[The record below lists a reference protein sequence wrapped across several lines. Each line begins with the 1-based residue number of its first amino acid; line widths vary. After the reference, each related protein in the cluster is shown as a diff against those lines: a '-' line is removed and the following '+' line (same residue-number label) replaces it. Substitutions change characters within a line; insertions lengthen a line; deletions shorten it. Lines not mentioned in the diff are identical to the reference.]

1 MQSSWKC
8 ITLLFLSGFSLIST
22 AQTSCNVS
30 EFREDLDTLKFWVE
44 DIHPW
49 PFSRCS
55 QADWD
60 SAYTVSSLKLDSI
73 SSNFEFALICGQF
86 LSVLEDSHTLL
97 GLADVQNEA
106 DSINGEFH
114 LRLKYLDGGFYVFK
128 DQHNG
133 IKLGTRIESINGI
146 SVEDHFNDA
155 LAISTQEG
163 NSYTSKVRLAELL
176 INPVVLNGLKQGS
189 ESVEVVDAEGNK
201 YDYPLFEIA
210 KRKKVKSVVEWVWP
224 EEGIN
229 SNTAS
234 LKVKSFIDGKDSRY
248 LKDLK
253 KGFKKLSKNPQI
265 THLVIDLRNNL
276 GGSAMRME
284 MLLNYLT
291 TEEMMI
297 PEAVIMKQCK
307 ESKEKMNDV
316 YKGVV
321 KWVVDKFED
330 KVEEFK
336 EFKKIALLEVGES
349 DTLQFELKN
358 YEFKHVFEGEVCL
371 LQNGLSA
378 SASVS
383 FASEF
388 LSLDRG
394 VIIGESCMGPT
405 TGTFANPVL
414 RRLPNSDLAVS
425 VATGVFAMDS
435 TFNWHSS
442 PIKPNRWIQWTPDD
456 MSANLDP
463 HLSAVEDWVKYPET
477 FNDFEFQTREAQVL
491 FTELET
497 VYSAER
503 GWGGEVRQ
511 DVFERIIDCDECVG
525 VLEKQIDEI
534 EKSSENEG
542 TILEKIIYYNGLKR
556 DCVEYRNSSILLK
569 LPVELRGTF
578 MKLVAPNRPAVLH
591 FGIHNRADCKVCI

>member
-1 MQSSWKC
+1 M
-8 ITLLFLSGFSLIST
+8 
-22 AQTSCNVS
+22 
-30 EFREDLDTLKFWVE
+30 
-44 DIHPW
+44 
-49 PFSRCS
+49 
-55 QADWD
+55 
-60 SAYTVSSLKLDSI
+60 
-73 SSNFEFALICGQF
+73 
-86 LSVLEDSHTLL
+86 
-97 GLADVQNEA
+97 
-106 DSINGEFH
+106 
-114 LRLKYLDGGFYVFK
+114 
-128 DQHNG
+128 
-133 IKLGTRIESINGI
+133 
-146 SVEDHFNDA
+146 
-155 LAISTQEG
+155 
-163 NSYTSKVRLAELL
+163 
-176 INPVVLNGLKQGS
+176 
-189 ESVEVVDAEGNK
+189 
-201 YDYPLFEIA
+201 
-210 KRKKVKSVVEWVWP
+210 KKV
-224 EEGIN
+224 
-229 SNTAS
+229 
-234 LKVKSFIDGKDSRY
+234 
-248 LKDLK
+248 
-253 KGFKKLSKNPQI
+253 FKKLSKNPQI

-284 MLLNYLT
+284 LLLNYLT

-330 KVEEFK
+330 KVKEFK

-349 DTLQFELKN
+349 DTLHFELKN
-358 YEFKHVFEGEVCL
+358 YELKYVFEGEVCL

-414 RRLPNSDLAVS
+414 RRLPNSDLVVS

-456 MSANLDP
+456 MSASLDP

-503 GWGGEVRQ
+503 SWGGEVRQ
-511 DVFERIIDCDECVG
+511 EVFERNIDCDECVG

-534 EKSSENEG
+534 EKSSENED

-591 FGIHNRADCKVCI
+591 FGIHNRADCKVCK